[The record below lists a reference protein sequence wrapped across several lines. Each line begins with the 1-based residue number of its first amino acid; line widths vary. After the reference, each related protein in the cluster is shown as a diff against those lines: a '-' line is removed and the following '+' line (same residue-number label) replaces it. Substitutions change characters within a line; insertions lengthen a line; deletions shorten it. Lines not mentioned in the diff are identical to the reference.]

1 MSFKWPQRISI
12 SKLAHGLYHTNN
24 EANKLYGYTSI
35 CPCCHS
41 NEETFSHIFRCP
53 DAGVVSNHL
62 DAQSKLKDALMCN
75 KTPEKL
81 AAALLHGMTS
91 WTELPEGENIVPLYR
106 GTVLPD
112 EVTLVQAF
120 LEQMAIGWD
129 HLLRGRISLKWSAAY
144 QLCTGTNDAV
154 WTELWAKNLVRAIWA
169 YSKSLWE
176 YRNGEV
182 HGHTLEEEKLREK
195 ERLQSQVEEEFSL
208 YHKDPFIVSPQF
220 AYLFTR
226 KTKEERQ
233 WLDRDALSSWLHTV
247 AEAISHRLNFR
258 QSLTKLSTRFFKH
271 KKRQLTVSVRVSL
284 TTFTDAT
291 CGSSDETSIGTVD
304 SGADTDSTA
313 MASDFDPG

>member
-1 MSFKWPQRISI
+1 VQQDPGKVGSHATAWHDIMDRI
-12 SKLAHGLYHTNN
+12 A
-24 EANKLYGYTSI
+24 
-35 CPCCHS
+35 
-41 NEETFSHIFRCP
+41 RRR
-53 DAGVVSNHL
+53 
-62 DAQSKLKDALMCN
+62 
-75 KTPEKL
+75 
-81 AAALLHGMTS
+81 
-91 WTELPEGENIVPLYR
+91 NIVPLYR

-120 LEQMAIGWD
+120 LKQMAIGWD
-129 HLLRGRISLKWSAAY
+129 HLLRGRISLKWSTAY

-154 WTELWAKNLVRAIWA
+154 QTELWAKNLVRVIWA
-169 YSKSLWE
+169 YSKSLRE

-220 AYLFTR
+220 AYLFTT
-226 KTKEERQ
+226 KTKEEHQ
-233 WLDRDALSSWLHTV
+233 WMDRDALSSWLHTV
-247 AEAISHRLNFR
+247 AEAKSHQLNFR

-271 KKRQLTVSVRVSL
+271 KKQQHPPRQLTVSVQVTF

-291 CGSSDETSIGTVD
+291 CGSSDETSIGMVD